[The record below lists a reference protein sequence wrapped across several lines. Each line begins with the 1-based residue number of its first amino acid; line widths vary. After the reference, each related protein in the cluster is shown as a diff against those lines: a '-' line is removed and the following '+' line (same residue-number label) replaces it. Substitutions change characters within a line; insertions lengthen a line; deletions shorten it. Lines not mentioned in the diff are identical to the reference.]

1 MIRRLLL
8 ISILSSFGFVAW
20 SQSSLE
26 GKVTDATS
34 GETVIYANVIIFKN
48 GNQIT
53 GTTTDLDG
61 NYVFSSIDPG
71 TYDVLVSY
79 TGYPDQRK
87 TGVVV
92 LAGKAIRLDFK
103 MEAGIQLD
111 VAIVTAYK
119 VPLIEQDNTTQGGVK
134 TAEQIRNLPTKNIN
148 AIAATTAGLSSID
161 GGDVNIRGSRT
172 NATNYYVDGIRVS
185 NTNLIPQSEIEQLQV
200 ITGGIES
207 RYGDVTGGL
216 ISLTSKGPSSKLSG
230 SVEVESSELTDPY
243 GYNLFTGNVSGPILK
258 NKVTNQTILGFRIS
272 GQYKDLKDSDPQA
285 FGGYRATAEAI
296 NRISAAPLTSVG
308 GSPILLAE
316 RLEASDVE
324 LLKARPNT
332 DLTRYDFTGK
342 LDLRVNDD
350 IDLTVGGSY
359 YNSTENFSPSRAW
372 NLLNWQN
379 NPYKD
384 RNGYLFNFRFRH
396 RIGGNA
402 PDANNQTAPALIRN
416 ISYTLQYGYEK
427 NKYEEG
433 DSRYRDNLFD
443 YGYVGKFDVTYVPS
457 VGIAQDTTSPFA
469 KPLFPGSTLYGE
481 HFGSTETFNSE
492 GYTPSTSINP
502 LLNNYNIGEDVNNFR
517 NYSAYNGFW
526 SNTVSNVYS
535 SLHTSTGAI
544 YNRFDK
550 RDDDIHTGT
559 LNASFDLF
567 PGGSDKGRHNI
578 QFGLIYEQ
586 RQTRRWAMNPR
597 DLWNTMR
604 FAAND
609 AHIVGLDSTQIIG
622 SAPLIVFQNGMLDT
636 FDVMTFQT
644 LVVEQ
649 PNLLFYKKV
658 REITGQS
665 LHDYVNI
672 DGLDPK
678 DLSLNM
684 FAAEELT
691 NRRQLSYYGYDYK
704 GDKLPFSTSFDD
716 FFTTEDA
723 EGRRTLPVAANKPN
737 YSAAYIQDKF
747 TFKDI
752 IFRLGLRVD
761 RYDANTKVLRDPY
774 SLYEIISANDFYSL
788 PGVTDPRPPAVQDN
802 WKVYVV
808 SDGSTDVRAF
818 RDGDQWYTAEG
829 SPVND
834 GSEILGN
841 EIPNPYYVEQNSANR
856 NIKSRDF
863 DPSGSFVDYTPQV
876 SWMPRLAFSFPI
888 SDDANFFV
896 HYDILVQR
904 PPSNTIATAL
914 DYYYWSEGTPN
925 SNDRI
930 NNPDLKPEKT
940 IDFEVGFK
948 QKITNSSAIT
958 LSAYYKE
965 LRDMIQTRVYLF
977 VPGVPGNNYKTYGNQ
992 DFGTVKG
999 FSFSYDLRRT
1009 ANLEMTAAYTLQ
1021 FADGTGSDAESQ
1033 GSLNGRG
1040 NLRYLSPLNF
1050 DERHRLSSNIDF
1062 RYGSGSQY
1070 NGPRWFGKDVF
1081 SNAGVSIQANAA
1093 SGRPYTHEQKPQI
1106 FGSQGVGGAINGA
1119 HLPWNFSLD
1128 LRVDKSFKLLSETAQ
1143 HQLYANV
1150 YLRVE
1155 NLLDTRNIIGVYK
1168 ASGSAYDDGFL
1179 VTQDGSSTLQ
1189 TLTNSGRADD
1199 VDNYLL
1205 SYQWG
1210 LLNPDFFTLPRR
1222 VYLGAQVQF

>member
-8 ISILSSFGFVAW
+8 ISILSSFGLAAW

-26 GKVTDATS
+26 GKVTDAKT
-34 GETVIYANVIIFKN
+34 GETVIFANVIIFKD
-48 GNQIT
+48 GNLKT
-53 GTTTDLDG
+53 GTTTDTDG
-61 NYVFSSIDPG
+61 NYVFSSLDPG
-71 TYDVLVSY
+71 TYDVQVSY
-79 TGYPDQRK
+79 TGYPDQK
-87 TGVVV
+87 QTGVVV

-103 MEAGIQLD
+103 MDAGVLLGD
-111 VAIVTAYK
+111 VVVKAYK

-134 TAEQIRNLPTKNIN
+134 TAEQIKNLPVKSIN
-148 AIAATTAGLSSID
+148 AIAATTPGLSSID
-161 GGDVNIRGSRT
+161 GGSINIRGSRSD
-172 NATNYYVDGIRVS
+172 ATNYYIDGIRVS
-185 NTNLIPQSEIEQLQV
+185 STNLIPQSEIEQLQV

-216 ISLTSKGPSSKLSG
+216 ISLTSKGPSSKFSG

-243 GYNLFTGNVSGPILK
+243 GYNLFDANVSGPILK
-258 NKVTNQTILGFRIS
+258 NKTTNQTILGFRLS
-272 GQYKDLKDSDPQA
+272 GQFRKNEDSDPQA
-285 FGGYRATAEAI
+285 FGGYRATADAI
-296 NRISAAPLTSVG
+296 SRISANPVTNVNGAPT
-308 GSPILLAE
+308 LLAE
-316 RLEASDVE
+316 QLEASDVE
-324 LLKARPNT
+324 LLKSRPNT
-332 DLTRYDFTGK
+332 ALTRYDFTGK
-342 LDLRVNDD
+342 LDLRVNND

-359 YNSTENFSPSRAW
+359 YNSTQNFSPNRAW

-379 NPYKD
+379 NPYVD
-384 RNGYLFNFRFRH
+384 RDGFLMNFRFRH
-396 RIGGNA
+396 RIGTKTY
-402 PDANNQTAPALIRN
+402 DANAAPALIRN

-427 NKYEEG
+427 NLYESG

-443 YGYVGKFDVTYVPS
+443 YGYVGKFDVNWIPS
-457 VGIAQDTTSPFA
+457 VGLAQDSTSPFVTQI
-469 KPLFPGSTLYGE
+469 LPGVYAE
-481 HFGSTETFNSE
+481 HFGNTETFTSE
-492 GYTPSTSINP
+492 GYTPSTTINP
-502 LLNNYNIGEDVNNFR
+502 LLNNYNIGEDVTNFR

-526 SNTVSNVYS
+526 SNTVSSVFS

-544 YNRFDK
+544 YNLFDK
-550 RDDDIHTGT
+550 RDNDIHTGT

-578 QFGLIYEQ
+578 QFGIIYEQ

-622 SAPLIVFQNGMLDT
+622 IDSLDVLLPGGQSGT
-636 FDVMTFQT
+636 FAVNLYQT

-658 REITGQS
+658 RELTGQS

-672 DGLDPK
+672 DGLNPD
-678 DLSLNM
+678 DLSLDM

-691 NRRQLSYYGYDYK
+691 NRKAITYNGYDYL
-704 GDKLPFSTSFDD
+704 GNKLPFSVSFDD

-774 SLYEIISANDFYSL
+774 SLYQIISASDFYGL
-788 PGVTDPRPPAVQDN
+788 PDVTDPRPVAVQEN

-808 SDGSTDVRAF
+808 SEGSTDVRAF

-834 GSEILGN
+834 GSEIFGN
-841 EIPNPYYVEQNSANR
+841 EIPSPYFVEQNSANR

-863 DPSGSFVDYTPQV
+863 DPDGSFVDYTPQV

-888 SDDANFFV
+888 SDEANFFV

-914 DYYYWSEGTPN
+914 DYYYWADGPPA
-925 SNDRI
+925 

-965 LRDMIQTRVYLF
+965 LRDMIQAQRYRY
-977 VPGVPGNNYKTYGNQ
+977 VPGVPGNSYDSYGNQ

-1021 FADGTGSDAESQ
+1021 FADGTGSDANSQ
-1033 GSLNGRG
+1033 GGTSPLNSRG
-1040 NLRYLSPLNF
+1040 NVRYLSPLSF
-1050 DERHRLSSNIDF
+1050 DERHRIAANVDY
-1062 RYGSGSQY
+1062 RYGSGPQY
-1070 NGPRWFGKDVF
+1070 NGPRLFGKDVF
-1081 SNAGVSIQANAA
+1081 SNAGVSMQASAA

-1106 FGSQGVGGAINGA
+1106 FDSQGVGGAINGA
-1119 HLPWNFSLD
+1119 RFPWNFSID
-1128 LRVDKSFKLLSETAQ
+1128 LRVDKSFGLLSETAQ

-1150 YLRVE
+1150 YVRVE
-1155 NLLDTRNIIGVYK
+1155 NLLDARNIIGVYK
-1168 ASGSAYDDGFL
+1168 A
-1179 VTQDGSSTLQ
+1179 
-1189 TLTNSGRADD
+1189 
-1199 VDNYLL
+1199 
-1205 SYQWG
+1205 
-1210 LLNPDFFTLPRR
+1210 
-1222 VYLGAQVQF
+1222 

>member
-8 ISILSSFGFVAW
+8 ISILSSFGLIAW

-26 GKVTDATS
+26 GKVTDATT

-48 GNQIT
+48 GNLIT

-61 NYVFSSIDPG
+61 NYVFSSMDPG
-71 TYDVLVSY
+71 TYDVQVSF
-79 TGYPDQRK
+79 TGYPDQK
-87 TGVVV
+87 QTGVVV

-103 MEAGIQLD
+103 MDAGLLLGP
-111 VAIVTAYK
+111 VVVTEYK
-119 VPLIEQDNTTQGGVK
+119 VPLIEQDNTTQGGIK
-134 TAEQIRNLPTKNIN
+134 TADQIRNLPVKSIN

-161 GGDVNIRGSRT
+161 GGEINIRGSRT

-185 NTNLIPQSEIEQLQV
+185 STNLIPQSEIEQLQV

-216 ISLTSKGPSSKLSG
+216 ISLTTKGPSSKFSG
-230 SVEVESSELTDPY
+230 SVELESSELTDPY
-243 GYNLFTGNVSGPILK
+243 GYNLLDANISGPILK
-258 NKVTNQTILGFRIS
+258 NKTTNQTILGYRFS
-272 GQYKDLKDSDPQA
+272 GQFRKRADSDPQA

-296 NRISAAPLTSVG
+296 DRISANPITHVGGAPL
-308 GSPILLAE
+308 LYAE
-316 RLEASDVE
+316 QLEASDVQ

-332 DLTRYDFTGK
+332 AITRYDFTGK
-342 LDLRVNDD
+342 LDLRVNSD
-350 IDLTVGGSY
+350 IDLSVGGSY
-359 YNSTENFSPSRAW
+359 YNSTQNFSPNRAW

-379 NPYKD
+379 NPYAD
-384 RNGYLFNFRFRH
+384 RDGYLFNFRFRH
-396 RIGGNA
+396 RIGGSA

-427 NKYEEG
+427 NLFESG
-433 DSRYRDNLFD
+433 DSRYRDKLFD
-443 YGYVGKFDVTYVPS
+443 YGYVGKFDVNWVPS
-457 VGIAQDTTSPFA
+457 VGLAQDTSSPFVTQI
-469 KPLFPGSTLYGE
+469 LPGVYAE
-481 HFGSTETFNSE
+481 HFGSTETFTSE
-492 GYTPSTSINP
+492 GYTPSTTINP
-502 LLNNYNIGEDVNNFR
+502 LLNNYNIGEDVTNFR

-535 SLHTSTGAI
+535 SLHTSPGAV
-544 YNRFDK
+544 YNLFTK
-550 RDDDIHTGT
+550 SDDDIHTGT

-586 RQTRRWAMNPR
+586 RITRSWSMNPR

-622 SAPLIVFQNGMLDT
+622 VDSLDVIIGGQPGT
-636 FDVMTFQT
+636 YAVNLYQT

-649 PNLLFYKKV
+649 PNLLFYKAV
-658 REITGQS
+658 RELTGQS

-672 DGLDPK
+672 DGLNPD
-678 DLSLNM
+678 DLSLDM

-691 NRRQLSYYGYDYK
+691 NRKAISYHGYDYL
-704 GDKLPFSTSFDD
+704 GNKLPFSTSFND

-774 SLYEIISANDFYSL
+774 SLYQIISANDFYNL
-788 PGVTDPRPPAVQDN
+788 PDVTTPRPPAVKDD

-818 RDGDQWYTAEG
+818 RNGDQWYTAEG

-863 DPSGSFVDYTPQV
+863 DPNGSFVDYTPQV

-914 DYYYWSEGTPN
+914 DYYYWSDGPPA
-925 SNDRI
+925 

-965 LRDMIQTRVYLF
+965 LRDMIQSRKYLF
-977 VPGVPGNNYKTYGNQ
+977 VPGVPGNNYDSYGNQ

-1021 FADGTGSDAESQ
+1021 FADGTGSDADSQ
-1033 GSLNGRG
+1033 GGLNSRG
-1040 NLRYLSPLNF
+1040 NVRYLSPLSF
-1050 DERHRLSSNIDF
+1050 DERHRLSANIDY
-1062 RYGSGSQY
+1062 RYGVGSQY

-1081 SNAGVSIQANAA
+1081 SNSGVSLQANAA
-1093 SGRPYTHEQKPQI
+1093 SGRPYTHEQKAEI

-1119 HLPWNFSLD
+1119 RLPWNFTLD
-1128 LRVDKSFKLLSETAQ
+1128 MRIDKSFRLLSETAQ

-1155 NLLDTRNIIGVYK
+1155 NLFDARNIIGVYK
-1168 ASGSAYDDGFL
+1168 ASGSASDDGFL
-1179 VTQDGSSTLQ
+1179 ATQDGYSSIQ
-1189 TLTNSGRADD
+1189 TLVNSNRGGD

-1210 LLNPDFFTLPRR
+1210 LLNPDFYTLPRR
-1222 VYLGAQVQF
+1222 IYLGAQVQF